1 MSPSK
6 LRGTGVALIT
16 PFREDKMIDYPA
28 LERIINHLIAG
39 GVDYLV
45 CLGTTGEAITL
56 SAQECRE
63 VLDFTIKV
71 NAGRVPIVAGFFGS
85 NHTARLVEELQD
97 YDFQGVSAIM
107 SSSPSYNKPNQEGI
121 FQHYMAVAAA
131 SPLPLIIYNVPGRTA
146 SNVSA
151 DTLLRLAKS
160 SSKFIAVKEASGDLV
175 QAMQILKCRPEG
187 FLVLSGD
194 DPLTL
199 PLLGC
204 GADGVISVIGNVYP
218 AEFSDMVHAGLR
230 GDFETA
236 RRLNNVLLDIHPL
249 LYVEGNPAGI
259 KAAMEILGFCGRQV
273 RLPLVALS
281 EATKAKLQQEMQK
294 VRATSPRMSV

>member
-1 MSPSK
+1 MSPLK
-6 LRGTGVALIT
+6 FRGIGVALIT
-16 PFREDKMIDYPA
+16 PFHEDKTIDYPA
-28 LERIINHLIAG
+28 LGRIIEFIITG

-71 NAGRVPIVAGFFGS
+71 TANRVPVVAGFFGS
-85 NHTARLVEELQD
+85 NHTARLVEELKS

-121 FQHYMAVAAA
+121 YQHYMAVAEA

-151 DTLLRLAKS
+151 DTLLRLANS
-160 SSKFIAVKEASGDLV
+160 SSKFIGVKEASGDLV
-175 QAMQILKCRPEG
+175 QAMQILKRRPEG
-187 FLVLSGD
+187 FLVISGD

-199 PLLGC
+199 PILGC
-204 GADGVISVIGNVYP
+204 GGDGVISVIGNAYP
-218 AEFSDMVHAGLR
+218 AQFSEMVHAGLR

-236 RRLNNVLLDIHPL
+236 RSLNDALLDVHPW
-249 LYVEGNPAGI
+249 LYTEGNPAGI
-259 KAAMEILGFCGRQV
+259 KAALEILGFCTRQV

-281 EATKAKLQQEMQK
+281 EATKEKLQQEMHQ
-294 VRATSPRMSV
+294 VAAASPRVPV

>member
-6 LRGTGVALIT
+6 FRGTGVAMIT
-16 PFREDKMIDYPA
+16 PFREDNMIDYPA

-85 NHTARLVEELQD
+85 NHTARLIEELQQ
-97 YDFQGVSAIM
+97 YDFEGVSAIM

-121 FQHYMAVAAA
+121 FQHYMAVAAVA
-131 SPLPLIIYNVPGRTA
+131 PLPLIIYNVPGRTA
-146 SNVSA
+146 SNVTA
-151 DTLLRLAKS
+151 DTLLRLAQS
-160 SSKFIAVKEASGDLV
+160 SPKFIAVKEASSDLV

-204 GADGVISVIGNVYP
+204 GADGVISVIGNAYP
-218 AEFSDMVHAGLR
+218 AEFSEMVHAGLR

-236 RRLNNVLLDIHPL
+236 RRLNDALLDVHPL

-259 KAAMEILGFCGRQV
+259 KAAMEILGLCSRQV
-273 RLPLVALS
+273 RLPLVELS

-294 VRATSPRMSV
+294 VRAAAPRVSV

>member
-1 MSPSK
+1 MSPLK
-6 LRGTGVALIT
+6 FRGTGVALVT
-16 PFREDKMIDYPA
+16 PFLENRMIDFPA
-28 LERIINHLIAG
+28 LEKIINHALAG

-63 VLDFTIKV
+63 VLDFTIKIT
-71 NAGRVPIVAGFFGS
+71 AGRAPIVAGFFG
-85 NHTARLVEELQD
+85 NNNTARLIEEIDQ
-97 YDFQGVSAIM
+97 YDFNGVAAIM

-121 FQHYMAVAAA
+121 FQHYMAVAEV

-146 SNVSA
+146 SNVTA
-151 DTLLRLAKS
+151 DTLVRLANS

-175 QAMQILKCRPEG
+175 QAMQLLKRRPEN
-187 FLVLSGD
+187 FLVISGD

-204 GADGVISVIGNVYP
+204 GADGVISVIGNAYP
-218 AEFSDMVHAGLR
+218 AQFSEMVHAGLR

-236 RRLNNVLLDIHPL
+236 RRLNDLLLDVHPC
-249 LYVEGNPAGI
+249 LYAEGNPAGI
-259 KAAMEILGFCGRQV
+259 KAALEILGFCGRQV
-273 RLPLVALS
+273 RLPLVPLS
-281 EATKAKLQQEMQK
+281 ETTKTKLEQEMRQ
-294 VRATSPRMSV
+294 VPAFAPGVAV

>member
-1 MSPSK
+1 M
-6 LRGTGVALIT
+6 IT
-16 PFREDKMIDYPA
+16 PFREDKTIDYPA
-28 LERIINHLIAG
+28 LERIIGHLIAG

-56 SAQECRE
+56 SAKECRE

-71 NAGRVPIVAGFFGS
+71 TADRVPIVAGFFGS
-85 NHTARLVEELQD
+85 NHTERLVEELES
-97 YDFQGVSAIM
+97 YDFRGVSAIM

-121 FQHYMAVAAA
+121 FQHYMAVAEVA
-131 SPLPLIIYNVPGRTA
+131 PLPLIIYNVPGRTA
-146 SNVSA
+146 SNVCA

-175 QAMQILKCRPEG
+175 QAMQILKRRPEG

-204 GADGVISVIGNVYP
+204 GADGVISVIGNAYP
-218 AEFSDMVHAGLR
+218 AEFSEMVHAGLR

-236 RRLNNVLLDIHPL
+236 RRLNDALLDVHPW
-249 LYVEGNPAGI
+249 LYAEGNPAGI
-259 KAAMEILGFCGRQV
+259 KAAMEILGYCGRQV

-281 EATKAKLQQEMQK
+281 EAAKAKLQQEMHK
-294 VRATSPRMSV
+294 VGVTSPRVSV

>member
-6 LRGTGVALIT
+6 FRGTGVALVT
-16 PFREDKMIDYPA
+16 PFLEDGAIDYPG
-28 LERIINHLIAG
+28 LERIINHIISG
-39 GVDYLV
+39 GANYLV

-56 SAQECRE
+56 SSRECRE
-63 VLDFTIKV
+63 VLDFTIKIT
-71 NAGRVPIVAGFFGS
+71 AERVPIVAGFFGS
-85 NHTARLVEELQD
+85 NHTANLVKELRN
-97 YDFQGVSAIM
+97 YDFQGVAAIM

-121 FQHYMAVAAA
+121 YRHYMAVAEA

-151 DTLLRLAKS
+151 GTLLRLANS
-160 SSKFIAVKEASGDLV
+160 SPVFMGVKEASGDLA
-175 QAMQILKCRPEG
+175 QAMQLLKNRPEH
-187 FLVLSGD
+187 FLVISGD

-204 GADGVISVIGNVYP
+204 GADGVISVIGNAYP
-218 AEFSDMVHAGLR
+218 SQFSKMVQAGLG

-236 RRLNNVLLDIHPL
+236 RRLNDLLLDVHPL
-249 LYVEGNPAGI
+249 LYEEGNPAGI
-259 KAAMEILGFCGRQV
+259 KAALEILGICGRQV

-281 EATKAKLQQEMQK
+281 DTTKAKLLEEMRK
-294 VRATSPRMSV
+294 VALAA

>member
-1 MSPSK
+1 M
-6 LRGTGVALIT
+6 IT
-16 PFREDKMIDYPA
+16 PFREDNMIDYPA

-85 NHTARLVEELQD
+85 NHTARLIEELQQ
-97 YDFQGVSAIM
+97 YDFEGVSAIM

-121 FQHYMAVAAA
+121 FQHYMAVAAVA
-131 SPLPLIIYNVPGRTA
+131 PLPLIIYNVPGRTA
-146 SNVSA
+146 SNVTA
-151 DTLLRLAKS
+151 DTLLRLAQS
-160 SSKFIAVKEASGDLV
+160 SPKFIAVKEASSDLV

-204 GADGVISVIGNVYP
+204 GADGVISVIGNAYP
-218 AEFSDMVHAGLR
+218 AEFSEMVHAGLR

-236 RRLNNVLLDIHPL
+236 RRLNDALLDVHPL

-259 KAAMEILGFCGRQV
+259 KAAMEILGLCSRQV
-273 RLPLVALS
+273 RLPLVELS

-294 VRATSPRMSV
+294 VRAAAPRVSV

>member
-6 LRGTGVALIT
+6 FRGTGVALIT
-16 PFREDKMIDYPA
+16 PFREDKAIDYPA
-28 LERIINHLIAG
+28 LERIIHHIIAG
-39 GVDYLV
+39 GADYLV

-56 SAQECRE
+56 SAQECRA

-71 NAGRVPIVAGFFGS
+71 VADRVPIVAGFFGS
-85 NHTARLVEELQD
+85 NHTARLVEELQE

-121 FQHYMAVAAA
+121 FQHYMAVAEVA
-131 SPLPLIIYNVPGRTA
+131 PLPLIIYNVPGRTA
-146 SNVSA
+146 SNVTA
-151 DTLLRLAKS
+151 DTLVRLANS
-160 SSKFIAVKEASGDLV
+160 SPKFIAVKEASGDLV
-175 QAMQILKCRPEG
+175 QAMQILKRRPEG
-187 FLVLSGD
+187 FLVISGD

-199 PLLGC
+199 PMLGC
-204 GADGVISVIGNVYP
+204 GGDGVISVIGNAYP
-218 AEFSDMVHAGLR
+218 AEFSEMVHAGLR

-236 RRLNNVLLDIHPL
+236 RRLNDVLLDVHPW
-249 LYVEGNPAGI
+249 LYAEGNPAGI

-281 EATKAKLQQEMQK
+281 ETTKAKLQQEMQK
-294 VRATSPRMSV
+294 VRSAAPRVSV

>member
-1 MSPSK
+1 M
-6 LRGTGVALIT
+6 IT
-16 PFREDKMIDYPA
+16 PFREDNMIDYPA

-85 NHTARLVEELQD
+85 NHTARLIEELQQ
-97 YDFQGVSAIM
+97 YDFEGVSAIM

-121 FQHYMAVAAA
+121 FQHYMAVAAVA
-131 SPLPLIIYNVPGRTA
+131 PLPLIIYNVPGRTA
-146 SNVSA
+146 SNVTA

-160 SSKFIAVKEASGDLV
+160 SPKFIAVKEASGDLV

-204 GADGVISVIGNVYP
+204 GADGVISVIGNAYP
-218 AEFSDMVHAGLR
+218 AEFSEMVHAGLR

-236 RRLNNVLLDIHPL
+236 RRLNDALLDVHPL

-259 KAAMEILGFCGRQV
+259 KAAMEILGLCSRQV
-273 RLPLVALS
+273 RLPLVELS

-294 VRATSPRMSV
+294 VRAAAPRVSV

>member
-1 MSPSK
+1 M
-6 LRGTGVALIT
+6 IT